1 MLNNKTL
8 KLKIKSDDQQERLIP
23 NQKKKIHKLILVKIM
38 IIEINYERL
47 FY

>member
-23 NQKKKIHKLILVKIM
+23 NQKKIHKLIFVKIM